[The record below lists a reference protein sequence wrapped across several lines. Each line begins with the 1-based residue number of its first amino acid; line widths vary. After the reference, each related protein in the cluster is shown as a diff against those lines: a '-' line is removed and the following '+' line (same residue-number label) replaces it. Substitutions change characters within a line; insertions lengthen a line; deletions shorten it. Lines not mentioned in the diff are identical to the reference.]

1 MYCSIRSVFLTR
13 VDAVSWCS
21 ICFELVGCCLSSIF
35 HLHACIDAVVH
46 HFNTVC
52 VIQSC
57 VFHEFPWSLCVLMVS
72 SFVQSATNIINGY
85 KICSFPLMPG
95 GSKFDKGYFGPK
107 AMNIPYDC
115 SSFPVWF
122 HVLFFIN
129 PNRYISSSHHIF
141 LRMLADFLRDR
152 LSRKCRRSTHVGSRN
167 VGPNLIPGLVMTN
180 SSLLKM
186 TIEIVHLR
194 SLNRFKHGDFPVRHV
209 NVYQR
214 VAWSVNSQYPALKK
228 T

>member
-1 MYCSIRSVFLTR
+1 MFRTIAPVFLF
-13 VDAVSWCS
+13 VS
-21 ICFELVGCCLSSIF
+21 CL
-35 HLHACIDAVVH
+35 
-46 HFNTVC
+46 
-52 VIQSC
+52 
-57 VFHEFPWSLCVLMVS
+57 VFH
-72 SFVQSATNIINGY
+72 QS
-85 KICSFPLMPG
+85 
-95 GSKFDKGYFGPK
+95 
-107 AMNIPYDC
+107 
-115 SSFPVWF
+115 
-122 HVLFFIN
+122 
-129 PNRYISSSHHIF
+129 NRYISSSHHIF

-214 VAWSVNSQYPALKK
+214 VA
-228 T
+228 